1 MEINE
6 RIEELFRDEPDGPA
20 VFYEDESWTWGE
32 LARIHDGL
40 RDALAAAGV
49 AGREGIGLV
58 LRQRPHCFG
67 ACLSVL
73 GMRRCAVLAT
83 PIQPDAAIRDDL
95 EALRPA
101 VLVADAQDWRR
112 TGFRE
117 TLQATGTLGI
127 ELTADRQRPT
137 RVVPGLER
145 VGSGRHY
152 EPLADTAVTMLTSG
166 TTGPPKRV
174 PVAYR
179 LFARQDPA
187 DLRPPDQRGVAISAV
202 PLVSMGGVMG
212 AATAVWKGR
221 PTALMER
228 FDIWRWAEMVRE
240 YKPRQLAA
248 PPAVIRMLLDNR
260 VPREYLASASVFR
273 AASARLDPATADE
286 FEAAYGVPVITAYGA
301 TEFLGAVTG
310 FVGRDLSLVKEKRGS
325 VGRALPGNRV
335 RIVDAGTG
343 AELPRGEA
351 GLLEADPPQRPA
363 DALAGWIRTNDLA
376 HMDEDG
382 FVWIEGRADDVLVR
396 GGFKIAA
403 NEVAELLRL
412 HPAVADAAVVGLPDA
427 RLGQVPAAAV
437 VRREDTP
444 VSAAELKAWV
454 GERKPGYCVPVA
466 VAFVDDLPRNAMFKL
481 LSNEVRALIESDR
494 QSANS

>member
-6 RIEELFRDEPDGPA
+6 RIDELFRNEADAPA
-20 VFYEDESWTWGE
+20 VFYEGQTWTWGDF
-32 LARIHDGL
+32 ARIHDGL
-40 RDALAAAGV
+40 RDALNGAGV
-49 AGREGIGLV
+49 AGGEGVALV

-67 ACLSVL
+67 AYVSVL

-83 PIQPDAAIRDDL
+83 PIQPDAAIREDL
-95 EALRPA
+95 ETLRPA

-117 TLQATGTLGI
+117 ALRAAGTLGI
-127 ELTADRQRPT
+127 ELTTDRQQPV

-145 VGSGRHY
+145 PGPGRHY
-152 EPLADTAVTMLTSG
+152 EPLDDTAVTMLTSG

-174 PVAYR
+174 PVAYE
-179 LFARQDPA
+179 LFARERPD
-187 DLRPPDQRGVAISAV
+187 DLRPPGRRGVAISAV

-212 AATAVWKGR
+212 AAAAVWKGR
-221 PTALMER
+221 PTALLER

-240 YKPRQLAA
+240 YRPRQLAA

-273 AASARLDPATADE
+273 AASARLDPVTAEE
-286 FEAAYGVPVITAYGA
+286 FEAAYGIPVITAYGA

-310 FVGRDLSLVKEKRGS
+310 FVGADLALVKEKRGS
-325 VGRALPGNRV
+325 VGRALPGNKV

-343 AELPRGEA
+343 AELPPGA
-351 GLLEADPPQRPA
+351 VGLLEADPPQRPA
-363 DALAGWIRTNDLA
+363 DAPAGWIRTNDLA
-376 HMDEDG
+376 HMDGDG

-403 NEVAELLRL
+403 NEVAEVLRL

-437 VRREDTP
+437 VRRGHTP
-444 VSAAELKAWV
+444 VSATQLKAWIA
-454 GERKPGYCVPVA
+454 ERKPGYCVPVA
-466 VAFVDDLPRNAMFKL
+466 VAFVDDLPRNAMFKV
-481 LSNEVRALIESDR
+481 LSNEVRALIESEMN
-494 QSANS
+494 SANS

>member
-6 RIEELFRDEPDGPA
+6 RIDELFRNEPDAPA
-20 VFYEDESWTWGE
+20 VFYEGGTWTWGD
-32 LARIHDGL
+32 LARIRDGL
-40 RDALAAAGV
+40 RDAFTAAGV
-49 AGREGIGLV
+49 AEREGVGLV

-67 ACLSVL
+67 AYLSVL

-83 PIQPDAAIRDDL
+83 PIQPDAAIREDL
-95 EALRPA
+95 EALRPG

-117 TLQATGTLGI
+117 ALRATGTLGI
-127 ELTADRQRPT
+127 ELTADRQQPT

-145 VGSGRHY
+145 LGPGRHY
-152 EPLADTAVTMLTSG
+152 EPLDDTAVTMLTSG

-174 PVAYR
+174 PVAYE
-179 LFARQDPA
+179 LFARQRPT
-187 DLRPPDQRGVAISAV
+187 DLRRPDQRGVAISAV

-212 AATAVWKGR
+212 AVAAVWKGR
-221 PTALMER
+221 PTALLER
-228 FDIWRWAEMVRE
+228 FDIWRWAAMVRA

-248 PPAVIRMLLDNR
+248 PPAVMRMLLDNG

-273 AASARLDPATADE
+273 AASARLDPATAEE
-286 FEAAYGVPVITAYGA
+286 FEAAYGIPVITAYGA

-310 FVGRDLSLVKEKRGS
+310 FAGTDVALVKEKRGS
-325 VGRALPGNRV
+325 VGRALPDNKV

-343 AELPRGEA
+343 TELPPGEI

-363 DALAGWIRTNDLA
+363 DAPAGWIRTNDLA
-376 HMDEDG
+376 RMDEDG

-403 NEVAELLRL
+403 NEVAEVLRR
-412 HPAVADAAVVGLPDA
+412 HPEVTDAAVVGLADT
-427 RLGQVPAAAV
+427 RLGQVPATAV
-437 VRREDTP
+437 VRRRDAA

-454 GERKPGYCVPVA
+454 AERKPGYCVPVA
-466 VAFVDDLPRNAMFKL
+466 VVFVDALPRNAMFKL
-481 LSNEVRALIESDR
+481 LSNEVRALIESDLD
-494 QSANS
+494 SANP

>member
-6 RIEELFRDEPDGPA
+6 RIDELFRNEADAPA
-20 VFYEDESWTWGE
+20 VFYEGQTWTWGD
-32 LARIHDGL
+32 LARIRDGL
-40 RDALAAAGV
+40 RDALNSAGV
-49 AGREGIGLV
+49 TGGEGVGLV

-67 ACLSVL
+67 AYVSVL

-83 PIQPDAAIRDDL
+83 PIQPDAAIREDL
-95 EALRPA
+95 EILRPA

-117 TLQATGTLGI
+117 VLQTTGTLGI
-127 ELTADRQRPT
+127 ELTTDRQQPV
-137 RVVPGLER
+137 RVVPGFER
-145 VGSGRHY
+145 LGSGRHY
-152 EPLADTAVTMLTSG
+152 EPLDDTAVTMLTSG

-174 PVAYR
+174 PVAYE
-179 LFARQDPA
+179 LFARERPNN
-187 DLRPPDQRGVAISAV
+187 LRLPGQRGVAISAV

-212 AATAVWKGR
+212 AAAAVWKGR
-221 PTALMER
+221 PTALLER
-228 FDIWRWAEMVRE
+228 FDIWRWAEMVRA

-273 AASARLDPATADE
+273 AASARLDPATAEE
-286 FEAAYGVPVITAYGA
+286 FEAAYGMPVITAYGA

-310 FVGRDLSLVKEKRGS
+310 FVGADLALAKEKRGS
-325 VGRALPGNRV
+325 VGRALPDNKV

-343 AELPRGEA
+343 AELPPGEV

-363 DALAGWIRTNDLA
+363 DAPAGWIRTNDLA

-403 NEVAELLRL
+403 NEVAEVLRR
-412 HPAVADAAVVGLPDA
+412 HPAVADAAVVALADT

-437 VRREDTP
+437 VRHGN
-444 VSAAELKAWV
+444 VAASAAELKAWV

-466 VAFVDDLPRNAMFKL
+466 IAFVDDLPRNAMFKL
-481 LSNEVRALIESDR
+481 LSNEVRGLIESELG
-494 QSANS
+494 STNS